1 MIKLSGPG
9 VGFSSA
15 LVTGAT
21 GFIGS
26 RLVERLLELS
36 APRSNPVEVITLV
49 RRKKEQLRRREKT
62 PGASTAI
69 LADPRV
75 VFVEGDLTVPGSL
88 KFSEANADGTRNID
102 VVYHLAAVTPDS
114 RPNREM
120 QRRVNLDGTKNLFE
134 AVRGRAKRFVYAS
147 GLAVFEPA
155 EGNAGRVVNEESKKI
170 ADYEYVKIRLE
181 AEDYLR
187 QNCEKNGIDF
197 TVLYFPDIVYGSA
210 GTFRRVF
217 LEQISKGK
225 FRIPGSGD
233 YHVNLIHLDDA
244 VNILI
249 SAGSMREAAN
259 ESFIASDSEPAPFR
273 DFVNSIADGLGVKHP
288 GTVPLFLAKAAVGS
302 DLIKMLTR
310 NVRASNNKIKGIYR
324 FQYPSYRTGIPEVIS
339 KFNASQ

>member
-1 MIKLSGPG
+1 MGSGA
-9 VGFSSA
+9 GFSRA
-15 LVTGAT
+15 LVTGAS

-26 RLVERLLELS
+26 RLVERLLEPS
-36 APRSNPVEVITLV
+36 ASSSNPVGVTALV
-49 RRKKEQLRRREKT
+49 RRKKDQGRHREKI
-62 PGASTAI
+62 PSTSPAI

-75 VFVEGDLTVPGSL
+75 VCVEGDLTVPASL
-88 KFSEANADGTRNID
+88 NFSRANPDGTGNID

-114 RPNREM
+114 HASREA
-120 QRRVNLDGTKNLFE
+120 QRRVNRDGTVNLFE

-155 EGNAGRVVNEESKKI
+155 EDNTERTVSEESKKI

-233 YHVNLIHLDDA
+233 YYVNLIHLDDA

-259 ESFIASDSEPAPFR
+259 ESFIVSDSEPAPFR
-273 DFVNSIADGLGVKHP
+273 DFVNFIADGLRVRHP

-302 DLIKMLTR
+302 ELIKMLTR
-310 NVRASNNKIKGIYR
+310 NVRASNNKIKGIYH